1 MQKLKFR
8 DFIASYI
15 QREELVG
22 EVPTEIRLNA
32 KALEVRTWLEFE
44 QRLKAAGA
52 DDELCQAGKRIWRR
66 YRIAA
71 RSSLS

>member
-1 MQKLKFR
+1 MQKLRFR
-8 DFIASYI
+8 DFIDSYT
-15 QREELVG
+15 QHEELVG

-52 DDELCQAGKRIWRR
+52 DDELCRAGKRIWRR

>member
-8 DFIASYI
+8 DFIASYT

-22 EVPTEIRLNA
+22 EVPTQIRLNA

>member
-52 DDELCQAGKRIWRR
+52 DDELCRAGKRIWRR

>member
-1 MQKLKFR
+1 L
-8 DFIASYI
+8 
-15 QREELVG
+15 EL
-22 EVPTEIRLNA
+22 
-32 KALEVRTWLEFE
+32 E

-52 DDELCQAGKRIWRR
+52 DDELCRAGKRIWRR